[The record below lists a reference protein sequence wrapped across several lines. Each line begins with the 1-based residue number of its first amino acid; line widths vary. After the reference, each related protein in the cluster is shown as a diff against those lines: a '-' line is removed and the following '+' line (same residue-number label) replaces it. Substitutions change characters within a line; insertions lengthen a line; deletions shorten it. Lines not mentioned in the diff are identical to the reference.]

1 MGQMGQMGIWEGH
14 MSLQARSN
22 VSNGSNSPPDTCGGP
37 LVPALRKISKKK
49 IFPEQGTNG
58 TNGCPG
64 RPYVPY
70 DRVQMGQM
78 GPERGAYGLPKKG
91 HMGLLKRVCGGL
103 LDPFVTGPEDK
114 WVK

>member
-1 MGQMGQMGIWEGH
+1 MRRAI
-14 MSLQARSN
+14 
-22 VSNGSNSPPDTCGGP
+22 GSR
-37 LVPALRKISKKK
+37 PAENQRKN